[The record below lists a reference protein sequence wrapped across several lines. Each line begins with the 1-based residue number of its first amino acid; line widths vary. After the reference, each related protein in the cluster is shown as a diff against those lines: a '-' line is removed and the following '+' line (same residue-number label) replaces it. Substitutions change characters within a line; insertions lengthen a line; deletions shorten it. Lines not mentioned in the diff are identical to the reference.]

1 MTTNTTKISRKV
13 LQKLLKL
20 TAKTIALVKENG
32 AGFVVYAAAC
42 DIFDEIVLP
51 AIMLYFGHPV
61 LAGVIGIGDLDWLT
75 YPLYFA
81 VKGKLN
87 QLVNITATNAR
98 VITN

>member
-1 MTTNTTKISRKV
+1 MTTKTTKISRKV
-13 LQKLLKL
+13 LQKF

-75 YPLYFA
+75 YPLYFT
-81 VKGKLN
+81 VKGRLN
-87 QLVNITATNAR
+87 QLVNIIATNAR